1 MYQEERVYQI
11 LELLKKEKTLTNQ
24 DIMEKFSISRDTARR
39 DIIKLVDEGLA
50 TRTHGGITLTS
61 LHSPIDHYRDRQVK
75 NKEIKKV
82 LATQAIK
89 YLNVH
94 KVCFFDVS
102 TTIEEMCEMVPKK
115 IEAYSHSLDNIEKL
129 ANYCSAHMIG
139 GKYNNYNRY
148 MYGSQALEMLDNIYF
163 DIAFIGAA
171 AIKEDGIYVEEYE
184 DAAIKKKVA
193 SRSACVCL
201 IIDDS
206 KFLKTSSYKALN
218 WDSINIII
226 ANAFLPAS
234 IMKSTKEAGCVLDI
248 VK

>member
-24 DIMEKFSISRDTARR
+24 DIMNKFNISRDTARR
-39 DIIKLVDEGLA
+39 DIIKLVNEGLA

-61 LHSPIDHYRDRQVK
+61 LHSPIDNYHNRQVK
-75 NKEIKKV
+75 NKEIKKE
-82 LATQAIK
+82 LAIRAIK
-89 YLNVH
+89 YLNGH

-102 TTIEEMCEMVPKK
+102 TTIEEMCEMVPNK

-163 DIAFIGAA
+163 DVAFIGAA

-193 SRSACVCL
+193 SRSASVCL
-201 IIDDS
+201 VVDDS

-218 WDSINIII
+218 WNAINFIIT
-226 ANAFLPAS
+226 NTLLPES
-234 IMKSTKEAGCVLDI
+234 LMKKITEAGCILDI
-248 VK
+248 N